1 MKKHIAKIIKIITF
15 ILVFMFFEF
24 LSQRITENIVSR
36 VLSNDYI
43 ISLFKIFLD
52 TAAAYIAVRLFIG
65 EHPLKKVG
73 IKGKLNLKRA
83 GLLILTVFI
92 LNSVITL
99 LIYLSGGYVFEGYI
113 WNKFYLEDIIP
124 ILLVGIVESIGVGI
138 TSEITVRGYVF
149 KAFDNK
155 YIGLLISAI
164 VYLLINLI
172 GGGFNI
178 NVFIGLGLFSIL
190 LSLIYIYTDNL
201 VYSIIFHSVWYFI
214 SLYIYSTP
222 VNGVA
227 SPGVIFLNYNDK
239 FLLNGGD
246 YGITASTISIVFFSI
261 INIMLFW
268 KTKSREK

>member
-1 MKKHIAKIIKIITF
+1 MKKYIAKIIKISAF
-15 ILVFMFFEF
+15 ILVLTFFEY
-24 LSQRITENIVSR
+24 LSQRITENIVAR
-36 VLSNDYI
+36 ILSNDYV

-52 TAAAYIAVRLFIG
+52 TAAAYTAVRIFIG
-65 EHPLKKVG
+65 EYPLKKVG
-73 IKGKLNLKRA
+73 IKGKLNFKRA
-83 GLLILTVFI
+83 GLFVLSVFI

-99 LIYLSGGYVFEGYI
+99 IIYLLGGYVFEGYI

-138 TSEITVRGYVF
+138 TSEITIRGYVF

-155 YIGLLISAI
+155 YIGLLISAMI
-164 VYLLINLI
+164 YLFINLI
-172 GGGFNI
+172 GRGTNI
-178 NVFIGLGLFSIL
+178 NVFIGLGFFSIL
-190 LSLIYIYTDNL
+190 LSLIYIYTDDL
-201 VYSIIFHSVWYFI
+201 VYSIIFHSVWYFV

-239 FLLNGGD
+239 FLFNGGD
-246 YGITASTISIVFFSI
+246 YGITASIISIVFFSI
-261 INIMLFW
+261 INIILFW